1 MIRYSKRVT
10 KFSAI
15 FRKSREYLFRYVY
28 WTSIVNLG
36 KQIRI
41 EDIQVF
47 KKLFVENGSF
57 LKMTRNTWLFYIEK
71 IIVKYWKGIEAF
83 YMYIYIYSFD
93 YGRVRYAAAPT
104 TSARFRTSNPFRF
117 DSLLDGRRTSPPW
130 FVTHRVK
137 NCSAG
142 NCRAIATSHA

>member
-1 MIRYSKRVT
+1 MIYYSKRVA

-41 EDIQVF
+41 EDIQVY

-71 IIVKYWKGIEAF
+71 I
-83 YMYIYIYSFD
+83 MLS
-93 YGRVRYAAAPT
+93 
-104 TSARFRTSNPFRF
+104 
-117 DSLLDGRRTSPPW
+117 
-130 FVTHRVK
+130 
-137 NCSAG
+137 
-142 NCRAIATSHA
+142 